1 MALALPSQIGVN
13 FRAQLAPNGDE
24 AGGKIGEILVD
35 LLFANG
41 VGANKADGLFF
52 DSRVLVASANED
64 IDLQTILDG
73 NGIALG
79 AVEVAVLVI
88 QTPAT
93 NEGTIQMRDSSAN
106 AWTAYLNASGATDDA
121 QLDFPPGVTQIL
133 VATPAATYAVSGT
146 DKVINFLNLDGS
158 NSNTYLIAVLT
169 RSA

>member
-1 MALALPSQIGVN
+1 
-13 FRAQLAPNGDE
+13 
-24 AGGKIGEILVD
+24 
-35 LLFANG
+35 
-41 VGANKADGLFF
+41 
-52 DSRVLVASANED
+52 
-64 IDLQTILDG
+64 
-73 NGIALG
+73 
-79 AVEVAVLVI
+79 
-88 QTPAT
+88 
-93 NEGTIQMRDSSAN
+93 MRDSAAN